1 MLLNSIQI
9 LNYKNIIEQ
18 KLFFDKKIN
27 CFIGNNGAGKSNILD
42 SIYHLCLGKSYLNN
56 NSTQNINFNKDFFML
71 EGDFLRSEKK
81 EKVNCS
87 FKKGKKKI
95 LKRNGKIYK
104 KISDHIG
111 YFPLIMISPYDRDLI
126 SEGSF
131 YRRRFIDGIISQIN
145 PSYLKNLITYNKL
158 ILQRNTL
165 LKNFS
170 NSNRFDLETLKI
182 YDQQIESV
190 GIPIY
195 ETRKKFLKNFISF
208 FKIQYKLLSHSDE
221 EISIDYKSQLNE
233 SDYTSLFKNNL
244 ENDRYSNYTNCGI
257 HKDDLIFKIHGKSIK
272 KFGSQGQQKTFVIA
286 LKIAQFDFIKKNNKF
301 HPIILFD
308 DIFDKLDQIKVELI
322 MSLIEDEKF
331 GQVFITDT
339 HYDRTSSAIKKTK
352 STFKIFELPFNE

>member
-27 CFIGNNGAGKSNILD
+27 CFIGNNGTGKSNILD
-42 SIYHLCLGKSYLNN
+42 SIYHVCLGKSYLNN
-56 NSTQNINFNKDFFML
+56 NTAQNINFNKDFFML
-71 EGDFLRSEKK
+71 EGDFILNKK
-81 EKVNCS
+81 EEKVNCS

-111 YFPLIMISPYDRDLI
+111 FFPLIMVSPYDRDLI

-131 YRRRFIDGIISQIN
+131 YRRRFIDGIISQTN
-145 PSYLKNLITYNKL
+145 SSYLKNLITYNKL

-195 ETRKKFLKNFISF
+195 ETRKKFLKNFISL

-221 EISIDYKSQLNE
+221 EVSINYKSQLNE
-233 SDYTSLFKNNL
+233 NDYSTLFKNNL
-244 ENDRYSNYTNCGI
+244 ENDRYNNYTNCGI
-257 HKDDLIFKIHGKSIK
+257 HKDDLIFKIHGESIK
-272 KFGSQGQQKTFVIA
+272 KFGSQGQQKTFIIA
-286 LKIAQFDFIKKNNKF
+286 LKLAQFEFILKKNKF
-301 HPIILFD
+301 HPIMLFD

-322 MSLIEDEKF
+322 MNLIEDKKF

-352 STFKIFELPFNE
+352 STSKIFKLPFNE